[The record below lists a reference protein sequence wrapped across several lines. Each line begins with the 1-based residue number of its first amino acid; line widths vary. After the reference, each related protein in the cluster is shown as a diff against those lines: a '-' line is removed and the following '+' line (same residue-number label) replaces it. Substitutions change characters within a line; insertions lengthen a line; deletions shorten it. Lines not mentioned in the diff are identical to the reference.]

1 MRTRR
6 YALFLTVSLAAC
18 SSGTIGGTGPAPD
31 GGAIA
36 SGGASSTGG
45 ATSVGGGGAQSGT
58 GGAPSTTGG
67 SSGTGGAVTGGS
79 GNGGS
84 GNGGTAGSTGGVPS
98 DSGSQPTGPNVDRSD
113 AKLREFELDPHDLDS
128 SVVDSLTVQYA
139 QLDTRAVP
147 LGKLVFFLPGHNNVP
162 RDWRDHGRELASFGF
177 HVAIPSYNNRWNG
190 CSGNDCNRNTR
201 WEALVG
207 EDVSDAIVASR
218 ADSAEG
224 RVEKMLEHLVTA
236 DPTGDWGYYL
246 DSNGGLRFERMIIA
260 GISHGAASTGVYAER
275 RPFTRAVMHS
285 GSWGS
290 PRSPVTPVSVWYG
303 FAHTED
309 PSFDAI
315 AGGFDQAGLPGQR
328 TSIDGASPPYGDA
341 HKLITSAPG
350 GDPHVGNC
358 AHSASPVD
366 SNGDYVFEPAW
377 RHLYGAP

>member
-1 MRTRR
+1 MC
-6 YALFLTVSLAAC
+6 VSVCLAAC
-18 SSGTIGGTGPAPD
+18 SSGTIGGTGLESD
-31 GGAIA
+31 GG
-36 SGGASSTGG
+36 SLE
-45 ATSVGGGGAQSGT
+45 T
-58 GGAPSTTGG
+58 GGAPAAGGGTSGG
-67 SSGTGGAVTGGS
+67 SGGVSQSGSGGAVAGNSGVSNGGASAGGS

-84 GNGGTAGSTGGVPS
+84 GNGGSSNGGASTGGATT
-98 DSGSQPTGPNVDRSD
+98 DGGSQPAGPNVDRSD
-113 AKLREFELDPHDLDS
+113 SKLREFELDPHDLDA

-147 LGKLVFFLPGHNNVP
+147 LGKLVFFLPGHTNVP
-162 RDWRDHGRELASFGF
+162 RDWRDHGRVLASFGF
-177 HVAIPSYNNRWNG
+177 HVVIPSYNNRWNG
-190 CSGNDCNRNTR
+190 CSGTDCNRNTR

-224 RVEKMLEHLVTA
+224 RVEKMLEHLVSA

-246 DSNGGLRFERMIIA
+246 DDLGRLHYERTIIA
-260 GISHGAASTGVYAER
+260 GISHGAASTGVFAER
-275 RPFTRAVMHS
+275 RPFVRAVMHA

-290 PRSPVTPVSVWYG
+290 PRNPATPVTEWFG
-303 FAHTED
+303 FVHTDD

-315 AGGFDQAGLPGQR
+315 AGGFDSAGLPGNR
-328 TSIDGASPPYGDA
+328 TSIDGASPPYGGA

-366 SNGDYVFEPAW
+366 GNGNYVFEPAW
-377 RHLYGAP
+377 RHLYGVPTP